1 MFMLIVI
8 ILVIGFLFV
17 TSYNNMQRLATDV
30 KKCNANIL
38 SSLTKYSDTINKLQ
52 ELLEGYVGHEKLVVL
67 KVSDNVVEMTKA
79 TSNAMAHIQGLV
91 QTYPDIKAN
100 GTYHKLMDEV
110 SYIQEEINRSR
121 IIYNEAVASY
131 NSKRNSLPEALYAGA
146 LGFPEAPF
154 YDPENISA
162 VQEFKTDDGTIVKEM
177 LKRGTDNTVAV
188 VKNAKDNISH
198 KIEEVQQ
205 KHDKGNE

>member
-1 MFMLIVI
+1 MFMIIVI
-8 ILVIGFLFV
+8 ILVVGYFFV
-17 TSYNNMQRLATDV
+17 TSYNNLQRLATNV

-52 ELLEGYVGHEKLVVL
+52 ELLEGYVGHEKLVLL
-67 KVSDNVVEMTKA
+67 KASDNIVEMTKT
-79 TSNAMAHIQGLV
+79 TSNALAHIQGLV

-100 GTYHKLMDEV
+100 VTYQQLMAEV
-110 SYIQEEINRSR
+110 SEIQGEINQRR
-121 IIYNEAVASY
+121 IIYNESVADY

-177 LKRGTDNTVAV
+177 LKKGTDNTVAA
-188 VKNAKDNISH
+188 VKNAKDNISQ
-198 KIEEVQQ
+198 KIEEVQH
-205 KHDKGNE
+205 KRNEDDK

>member
-1 MFMLIVI
+1 MFMIIVI
-8 ILVIGFLFV
+8 ILVVGYFFV
-17 TSYNNMQRLATDV
+17 TSYNNLQRLATNV

-52 ELLEGYVGHEKLVVL
+52 ELLEGYVGHEKLVLL
-67 KVSDNVVEMTKA
+67 KASDNIVEMTKT
-79 TSNAMAHIQGLV
+79 TSNALAHIQGLV

-100 GTYHKLMDEV
+100 ATYQQLMAEV
-110 SYIQEEINRSR
+110 SEIQGEINQRR
-121 IIYNEAVASY
+121 IIYNESVADY
-131 NSKRNSLPEALYAGA
+131 NSKRNSLPETLCAGA

-177 LKRGTDNTVAV
+177 LKKGTDNTVAA
-188 VKNAKDNISH
+188 VKNAKENISQ
-198 KIEEVQQ
+198 KIEEVQH
-205 KHDKGNE
+205 KHNEDDK

>member
-1 MFMLIVI
+1 M
-8 ILVIGFLFV
+8 
-17 TSYNNMQRLATDV
+17 
-30 KKCNANIL
+30 L

-67 KVSDNVVEMTKA
+67 KVSDNIVEMTKA

>member
-1 MFMLIVI
+1 
-8 ILVIGFLFV
+8 
-17 TSYNNMQRLATDV
+17 MQRLATDV

-67 KVSDNVVEMTKA
+67 KASDNIVEMTKA

-110 SYIQEEINRSR
+110 SYIQEEIKLTLDNDTFENTGKSR
-121 IIYNEAVASY
+121 FFERRTSRV
-131 NSKRNSLPEALYAGA
+131 LY
-146 LGFPEAPF
+146 
-154 YDPENISA
+154 
-162 VQEFKTDDGTIVKEM
+162 
-177 LKRGTDNTVAV
+177 
-188 VKNAKDNISH
+188 
-198 KIEEVQQ
+198 
-205 KHDKGNE
+205 